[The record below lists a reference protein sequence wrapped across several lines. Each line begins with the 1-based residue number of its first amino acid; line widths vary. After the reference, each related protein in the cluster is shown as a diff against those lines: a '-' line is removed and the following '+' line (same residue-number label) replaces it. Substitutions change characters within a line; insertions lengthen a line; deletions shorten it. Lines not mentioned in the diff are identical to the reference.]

1 MIMYQRF
8 VVILTVFSKLNVRK
22 IEEGTLAV
30 FMFES
35 FPEAN

>member
-1 MIMYQRF
+1 MYQRF
-8 VVILTVFSKLNVRK
+8 VVILTVFSKLNARK